1 MSVSD
6 DEIVKH
12 LNDALAYEY
21 QAVMMYTTYAAT
33 ISGIHRGEL
42 REFFQAEVADELGHA
57 QFLADKI
64 SALGGQPV
72 TEARPFEVP
81 ETPRGML
88 EAVEAAESEAIDR
101 YTDLREKAE
110 AFGDISLVN
119 HLEDM
124 ITDETDHKEETQ
136 KLLQGSWEH

>member
-1 MSVSD
+1 MPVSK

-21 QAVMMYTTYAAT
+21 QAVMMYTTYAAAV
-33 ISGIHRGEL
+33 SGIHRGEL
-42 REFFQAEVADELGHA
+42 REFFQTEVADELGHA

-64 SALGGQPV
+64 AALGGSPL
-72 TEARPFEVP
+72 TEARPFDVP

-88 EAVEAAESEAIDR
+88 EAVEVAETEAIER

-119 HLEDM
+119 HLDDM
-124 ITDETDHKEETQ
+124 ITDETDHKEESQ
-136 KLLQGSWEH
+136 KLLKGSWEH

>member
-1 MSVSD
+1 MSVSE

-33 ISGIHRGEL
+33 VSGIHRGEL
-42 REFFQAEVADELGHA
+42 RGFFQAEVADELDHA

-64 SALGGQPV
+64 AALGGQPV

-81 ETPRGML
+81 DTPRGML
-88 EAVEAAESEAIDR
+88 EAVEIAETEAIDR
-101 YTDLREKAE
+101 YTGLREKAE

-119 HLEDM
+119 HLDDM

-136 KLLQGSWEH
+136 KLLKGTWEH